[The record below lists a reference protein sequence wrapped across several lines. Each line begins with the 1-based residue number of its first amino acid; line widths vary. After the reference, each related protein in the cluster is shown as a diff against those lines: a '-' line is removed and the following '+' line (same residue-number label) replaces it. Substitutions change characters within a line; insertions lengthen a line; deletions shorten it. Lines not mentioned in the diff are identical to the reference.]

1 MIEISWGESFVLFAI
16 GVTAIGR
23 KDLPKAAGF
32 LGTKVGRV
40 VGFLQGC
47 RAQADAF
54 AQNNELHALQ
64 NELRSGMRELD
75 AVKGE
80 LALAA
85 SSQGMIGRS
94 FGRSQKPKSVIS
106 TITPQ
111 RVSNSF
117 PASSNFVNSTKENRF
132 SIPTG
137 SQYLNA
143 AKEMSDHTQSIPPSQ
158 LKLAPRSQSV
168 AAVAEEEW
176 VKRGISFKSQAENGT
191 GQYASMGST
200 QKSGSSN
207 LGGGSALLSELIQ
220 QNLIHDQYERA
231 VMEQDEFI
239 HSRIRKSRQTTID
252 KKLQ

>member
-1 MIEISWGESFVLFAI
+1 MIEISWGESFVLLAI

-75 AVKGE
+75 SVKGE

-94 FGRSQKPKSVIS
+94 FGRSPKPQAVIS
-106 TITPQ
+106 APTTQ
-111 RVSNSF
+111 KVSNSF
-117 PASSNFVNSTKENRF
+117 SESFANDIKDTQNV
-132 SIPTG
+132 IPTG
-137 SQYLNA
+137 RQYLSA
-143 AKEMSDHTQSIPPSQ
+143 AKEMSDQTKSIPPSQ
-158 LKLAPRSQSV
+158 LPLAPRSQSV

-176 VKRGISFKSQAENGT
+176 EKRGIGFKSRAENGT
-191 GQYASMGST
+191 GHYASMGST
-200 QKSGSSN
+200 QMSGSSS
-207 LGGGSALLSELIQ
+207 LGGGSALLSDLIQ

-239 HSRIRKSRQTTID
+239 NCRIRKSRQATID
-252 KKLQ
+252 KKAEP

>member
-1 MIEISWGESFVLFAI
+1 MIEVSWGESFVLLAI

-32 LGTKVGRV
+32 LGTRVGRV

-75 AVKGE
+75 TVKGE

-94 FGRSQKPKSVIS
+94 FGRPQKPM
-106 TITPQ
+106 PQ
-111 RVSNSF
+111 KISNSF
-117 PASSNFVNSTKENRF
+117 SGASSFNHDPKVVRDA
-132 SIPTG
+132 IPTG
-137 SQYLNA
+137 SEYLNA
-143 AKEMSDHTQSIPPSQ
+143 AKVMSDQIESIPPSQ
-158 LKLAPRSQSV
+158 LRLAPRSQSV

-176 VKRGISFKSQAENGT
+176 EKRGIGFKSRAESGT
-191 GQYASMGST
+191 GHYAFMGST
-200 QKSGSSN
+200 RISGSSN
-207 LGGGSALLSELIQ
+207 FGGGSALLSDLIQ

-231 VMEQDEFI
+231 VMEQDELI
-239 HSRIRKSRQTTID
+239 QSMIRKSQ
-252 KKLQ
+252 